1 MINIRKEGR
10 EGRKEGES
18 ERKKRGERERVEE
31 TEIKDHDYS
40 VSENVIEK

>member
-18 ERKKRGERERVEE
+18 ERKKRGERERES
-31 TEIKDHDYS
+31 KRL
-40 VSENVIEK
+40 K